1 MKLLDRIKIKIINI
15 LDPNLAED
23 YEQLQNKHQILE
35 QEYSKLGEN
44 HYKLEDN
51 YEYALYSSDEK
62 TQTIKKIRR
71 NK

>member
-35 QEYSKLGEN
+35 QEY
-44 HYKLEDN
+44 
-51 YEYALYSSDEK
+51 
-62 TQTIKKIRR
+62 
-71 NK
+71 

>member
-1 MKLLDRIKIKIINI
+1 MKLLDIINI
-15 LDPNLAED
+15 KKINILYKN
-23 YEQLQNKHQILE
+23 QILE